1 MTLTFQKEV
10 AERMVATLWGEVKH
24 KFTIPGKAFLPKPDV
39 DVGVV
44 TLVPLKDPL
53 VKLPFD
59 MVERVI
65 RHVFNMRQKA
75 SHRGGSC
82 LFPPEL
88 RNELG
93 MNVKFTIPGKA
104 FLPKPDVDVGV
115 VTLVPLKD
123 PLVKLPFDMV
133 ERVIRHVFNMRQK
146 ASHRGGSC
154 LFPPELRNELGM
166 KLFCIADTNY
176 NARPFE
182 LTTEEF
188 ARLCYA
194 YASLCKEYPEIEN
207 YDFRSPKKKDFAV
220 DI

>member
-1 MTLTFQKEV
+1 MILKSISEKKSAWSFGRTKMTLTFQKEV

-24 KFTIPGKAFLPKPDV
+24 
-39 DVGVV
+39 
-44 TLVPLKDPL
+44 
-53 VKLPFD
+53 
-59 MVERVI
+59 
-65 RHVFNMRQKA
+65 
-75 SHRGGSC
+75 
-82 LFPPEL
+82 
-88 RNELG
+88 
-93 MNVKFTIPGKA
+93 KFTIPGKA